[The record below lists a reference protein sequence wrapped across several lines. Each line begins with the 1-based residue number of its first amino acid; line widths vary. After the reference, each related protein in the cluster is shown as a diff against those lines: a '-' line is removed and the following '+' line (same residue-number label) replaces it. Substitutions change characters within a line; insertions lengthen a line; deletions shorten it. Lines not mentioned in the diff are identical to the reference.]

1 MTTEPGVL
9 FAPQS
14 HTALQRG
21 IDRLADLV
29 RPTLGPTPRCVAI
42 DNTMPGRPPE
52 ILDDA
57 ATIVRR
63 VIQIPN
69 PYVDMGAMLLR
80 HTLWKTHEEVGDG
93 TATTAVLFQGILRRL
108 APYIAAGGSPL
119 AIKRG
124 LERGL
129 AVALDALRRQA
140 QPIEGVAAISSA
152 AAMLCHDTE
161 LAKLLGEIFDITGA
175 DGYIQV
181 DSGHS
186 QVLERQY
193 VQGAHWNNGF
203 CSPYFVTD
211 ENKQEARLEDTAIL
225 ISDLRISSA
234 EELTPLLERMA
245 LADRRSLVII
255 AREVS
260 DSAIGL
266 LVANHQAGIM
276 RLLAVQ
282 APAMA
287 TQQMSILE
295 DLAIQTGGR
304 VIASAAGTRPE
315 TITLEDLGSARVA
328 WANATTFGLIGG
340 QGDPI
345 KLRQRIAQVR
355 GAVAAAAE
363 GEERQNARERLG
375 KLIGGVAILR
385 IGGATKTDMETRKE
399 QAERTITALRFALAS
414 GVVPGGGAAYIACQP
429 ALRDLPAPS
438 DEQVGIHALAAALEE
453 PLQTIAYNAGYEPTT
468 IVAQVKRSH
477 AGYGLDA
484 RTGAI
489 VDMASAGIVD
499 PAQVLQTALSAA
511 VSGAIVAL
519 TTDVLV
525 HVQKPIMMAR
535 P

>member
-1 MTTEPGVL
+1 MTTDPGVL

-14 HTALQRG
+14 HMALQRG

-42 DNTMPGRPPE
+42 ANALPDHPPE

-80 HTLWKTHEEVGDG
+80 HTLWKTHEAVGDG
-93 TATTAVLFQGILRRL
+93 TATTAVLFQGLLRRL
-108 APYIAAGGSPL
+108 APYIAAEGNPL
-119 AIKRG
+119 ALKRG

-129 AVALDALRRQA
+129 AAVLDALTEQA
-140 QPIEGVAAISSA
+140 KPLDGAAAISRA
-152 AAMLCHDTE
+152 AAMLCHDAE

-175 DGYIQV
+175 DGYVQLE
-181 DSGHS
+181 SGHT
-186 QVLERQY
+186 QGLERQY
-193 VQGAHWNNGF
+193 VEGAHWDTGY
-203 CSPYFVTD
+203 CSPYFVT
-211 ENKQEARLEDTAIL
+211 NPHKQEARLEDPAIL
-225 ISDLRISSA
+225 ISDLRITAA
-234 EELTPLLERMA
+234 EQLIPLLERLA
-245 LADRRSLVII
+245 LAERRSLLII

-260 DSAIGL
+260 GSALGL
-266 LVANHQAGIM
+266 LVANHQAGTM

-282 APAMA
+282 APGMG
-287 TQQMSILE
+287 TQQISILE
-295 DLAIQTGGR
+295 DLAIQAGGR
-304 VIASAAGTRPE
+304 VVTTAAGTRAE
-315 TITLEDLGSARVA
+315 TITLEDLGSSRVA

-345 KLRQRIAQVR
+345 KLRQRIAQIK
-355 GAVAAAAE
+355 AALVAATE
-363 GEERQNARERLG
+363 VEDRQNARERMG
-375 KLIGGVAILR
+375 KLIGGVAIVR
-385 IGGATKTDMETRKE
+385 IGGATKTDLETRKE
-399 QAERTITALRFALAS
+399 QAGRTITALRLAMDG
-414 GVVPGGGAAYIACQP
+414 GVAPGGGAAYMACQS
-429 ALRDLPAPS
+429 ALCNLPVSS
-438 DEQVGIHALAAALEE
+438 DEQIGIHALSAALEE

-468 IVAQVKRSH
+468 IVAQVKRSC

-489 VDMASAGIVD
+489 VDMAEAGIVD
-499 PAQVLQTALSAA
+499 PVQVLQAALTAA
-511 VSGAIVAL
+511 VSGVIMAL

-525 HVQKPIMMAR
+525 HGQRPIMMAR